1 MKGHGGDSVILVLIV
16 VLIILIPILKSLSKP
31 EPNTLND
38 SVMTLARIVVKLA
51 NRPLESGLFVINE
64 RHGVYSAVFN
74 HIDTYQMEGVLDSW
88 YGLTPGEISFL
99 MSHSQIERNTATIR
113 IEIGHSDITY
123 NAVMNLLASNKSLF
137 SKIET
142 ARDGRKDFYFSRSD
156 LRKRQ

>member
-1 MKGHGGDSVILVLIV
+1 MLVLI
-16 VLIILIPILKSLSKP
+16 IILIIVLILILKLLGKQDSNAQSDA
-31 EPNTLND
+31 LND

-51 NRPLESGLFVINE
+51 NRPLESGLFVIDE

-99 MSHSQIERNTATIR
+99 MSHSQIDRNTATIR
-113 IEIGHSDITY
+113 IEIGYLDITY

-142 ARDGRKDFYFSRSD
+142 AKDGCEHYYFR
-156 LRKRQ
+156 